1 MNVSVALNE
10 KRGLS
15 AVCVNSENVNES
27 VCFVFWAFSGHSI
40 WVSTF
45 FLCLQ
50 TKTDTLY
57 VCVHVSFFG
66 SVVVTMAQVLQG
78 RHSYSFRISAEDLV
92 NVHCKEA
99 KHLNVGAAGLQGT
112 PLMISCGSVFASEM
126 MAVAAAAPIPC
137 FFGTPTAPRHMFYE
151 RSHNLCSP
159 RATRF
164 KSGRRLACTPQ
175 PITYQA
181 ASDSSELQESADDQI
196 AKLMSANKSLLARI
210 AELESL
216 LRTRISMEDVPNV
229 ASLVKQSSTEI
240 QVCIMSKV
248 CIQLLE
254 VYNFKA
260 QCPGFHSNVM
270 CKRIQCH
277 WNI

>member
-27 VCFVFWAFSGHSI
+27 VCFVLWAFSGYSI

-45 FLCLQ
+45 CLPLG

-66 SVVVTMAQVLQG
+66 SVVVIMAQVLQG
-78 RHSYSFRISAEDLV
+78 RCTYSFRISAEDLV
-92 NVHCKEA
+92 NVHYKEA

-112 PLMISCGSVFASEM
+112 PLMISRGSVFASEI

-151 RSHNLCSP
+151 QSHNLCSP

-181 ASDSSELQESADDQI
+181 ASDSSELQESADDQVCFI
-196 AKLMSANKSLLARI
+196 ILCLLCV
-210 AELESL
+210 LF
-216 LRTRISMEDVPNV
+216 
-229 ASLVKQSSTEI
+229 
-240 QVCIMSKV
+240 
-248 CIQLLE
+248 LLE
-254 VYNFKA
+254 RNSPSGLFFSPVYVLMQN
-260 QCPGFHSNVM
+260 
-270 CKRIQCH
+270 CKDEAKFTESIMLVSFR
-277 WNI
+277 